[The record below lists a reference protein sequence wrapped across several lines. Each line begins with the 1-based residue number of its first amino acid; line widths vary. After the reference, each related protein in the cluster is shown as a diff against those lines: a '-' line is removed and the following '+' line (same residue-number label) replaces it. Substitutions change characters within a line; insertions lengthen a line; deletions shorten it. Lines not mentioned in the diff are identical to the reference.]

1 MGMSTIRR
9 VERKGEQLGARLSK
23 AGSLHGMSQTRVVQS
38 VSHGQ
43 KALWFMQQ
51 MNPASAAYNEAFA
64 WRIRSQVDVEALRR
78 AFQGVVDRHPV
89 LRTTFPSRAGQPC
102 QRIHGRAV
110 LPFAHV
116 DAANWSDAQL
126 DSLLTTEAH
135 RPFDLENDIPIRLL
149 VASVSSTEHVM
160 LLVMHHVAMDLWSLG
175 VMLEELR
182 VLYDA
187 ARKGVAPPPAKS
199 QTTYADFVGKQANM
213 LAGPEGKKIAA
224 YWEQQLAGELPVLNL
239 STDHPRPPVQT
250 YNGASHAFDIDD
262 DLAEGIRQFA
272 KTEGVTPFMVV
283 LAAYQ
288 VMLHRYTGQEDI
300 LVGSPTAGRIRP
312 EYRRT
317 IGYFVNP
324 VVLRG
329 DLSGNPTFK
338 EFLARVRRT
347 VLGALSHQ
355 EFPFPLL
362 VEKLQPVRD
371 PSRSPLFQANFAW
384 ERPIGGIDGR
394 RDRNGSLITSFRL
407 GDLELESY
415 PLKQDA
421 TKFDLTLMV
430 LETGRSLSGSFHYNR
445 DLWQADSIA
454 RMAGHFRMLLR
465 GIVAHPERPVGEWD
479 ILTDEEKQRFS
490 EWNNTAREFPKD
502 VCIHRLLEAQAA
514 RTPEAQAVVLEDKS
528 LTYEALNGRANQ
540 LARHLQMLG
549 VGPETCVGVFMER
562 SLDTVV
568 TILGILKAGG
578 AYVPLDP
585 VYPKDR
591 LAFMVEDA
599 AMPVIVTHSRLEAEL
614 PPHRARIVPLDVDWE
629 AISRHSTENLDGTT
643 TSDNLAYVIFTSG
656 STGKPKGVL
665 VTHRGIGNLA
675 QAQIRAFDVTAE
687 SRVLQFASL
696 NFDASVSEIVM
707 ALCAGATL
715 VLGTPETLMPGP
727 GLIRLLQEQEITTVT
742 LPPSVLANMPADEF
756 PRLRTVVAA
765 GEACPAEVVAR
776 WAPGRKFLNAYGPTE
791 NTVCASMA
799 VCEPDGRRPNI
810 GKPMDNVQIFILDSR
825 RQPVPVGVPGE
836 LHIAGIGLARG
847 YLNRPEL
854 TAEKFIASPF
864 SNEAGARLYRTG
876 DLARWL
882 LDGTIDFLG
891 RIDHQVKIRGFR
903 IELEEIDAT
912 LAQHQDI
919 SEAVVLARADEGSEK
934 RLVAY
939 YVPAQGAAPSI
950 SELRRFLKS
959 KLPEHMIPA
968 AFVRMDAFPL
978 SPNGKVDRK
987 KLPAPDASRPELEQ
1001 AYVAPETETQKTIAG
1016 IWGGILGIDKI
1027 GIHDNF
1033 FELGGASIQVLQVA
1047 ERAQEAGLPL
1057 TPEYMFQFQTI
1068 AELETVLG

>member
-1 MGMSTIRR
+1 M
-9 VERKGEQLGARLSK
+9 
-23 AGSLHGMSQTRVVQS
+23 HS

-64 WRIRSQVDVEALRR
+64 WRIRSSLNVNALRQ
-78 AFQGVVDRHPV
+78 AFQWIVDRHPV
-89 LRTTFPSRAGQPC
+89 LKTTFPSRGGQPL
-102 QRIHGRAV
+102 QRIHGRV
-110 LPFAHV
+110 IVPFAHV
-116 DAANWSDAQL
+116 DAAAWDSAKL
-126 DSLLTTEAH
+126 DSFLTAEAH
-135 RPFDLENDIPIRLL
+135 RTFDLERDAPIRLL
-149 VASVSSTEHVM
+149 VVSVSAKEHVM
-160 LLVMHHVAMDLWSLG
+160 LLVMHHIAMDLWSLG
-175 VMLEELR
+175 VMLEDLR

-187 ARKGVAPPPAKS
+187 ARKGLSPPAPRKQS
-199 QTTYADFVGKQANM
+199 TYADFIGKQSDM
-213 LAGPEGKKIAA
+213 LAGPEGKKLAD

-239 STDHPRPPVQT
+239 PTDNPRPPVQSF
-250 YNGASHAFDIDD
+250 NGASLAFDIDD
-262 DLAEGIRQFA
+262 ELAEGIREFA
-272 KTEGVTPFMVV
+272 KVEGVTPFMVV

-288 VMLHRYTGQEDI
+288 VLLHRYTGQEDI

-329 DLSGNPTFK
+329 DVSGNPTFK
-338 EFLARVRRT
+338 EFLSRVRRT
-347 VLGALSHQ
+347 VLGALGHQ
-355 EFPFPLL
+355 EYPFPLL

-371 PSRSPLFQANFAW
+371 PSRSALFQANFAW

-394 RDRNGSLITSFRL
+394 RDRNGALITGFRL

-415 PLKQDA
+415 PLKLQA
-421 TKFDLTLMV
+421 SKFDLTLMV
-430 LETGRSLSGSFHYNR
+430 LETGRSLSGTFHYNR

-465 GIVAHPERPVGEWD
+465 GIVAHPERPVGDWEM
-479 ILTDEEKQRFS
+479 LTDPEKLQMI
-490 EWNNTAREFPKD
+490 EWNGTAREFPAG
-502 VCIHRLLEAQAA
+502 VCIHRLIEEQVNK
-514 RTPEAQAVVLEDKS
+514 TPDATAVVLDGGS
-528 LTYEALNGRANQ
+528 LSYKVLNQRANQ
-540 LARHLQMLG
+540 LARHLQTLG

-568 TILGILKAGG
+568 AILGILKASG

-599 AMPVIVTHSRLEAEL
+599 AMPVIVTQSRLEAEL
-614 PPHRARIVPLDVDWE
+614 PPHRARIVPLDVDWT
-629 AISRHSTENLDGTT
+629 AIAHHSPDNVECPLTA
-643 TSDNLAYVIFTSG
+643 DNLAYVIFTSG
-656 STGKPKGVL
+656 STGKPKGVE

-675 QAQIRAFDVTAE
+675 QAQIKAFEVTAD

-715 VLGTPETLMPGP
+715 VLGTQESLMPGP
-727 GLIRLLQEQEITTVT
+727 GLVRLLQEQAISTVT
-742 LPPSVLANMPADEF
+742 LPPSVLANMPADAF
-756 PRLRTVVAA
+756 PQLRTVVAA

-799 VCEPDGRRPNI
+799 VCRPDGHRPNI

-836 LHIAGIGLARG
+836 LHIGGIGLARG

-854 TAEKFIASPF
+854 TAEKFIAHPF
-864 SNEAGARLYRTG
+864 SNEPGARLYRTG

-882 LDGTIDFLG
+882 PDGSIDFLG

-903 IELEEIDAT
+903 IELEEIEAT
-912 LAQHQDI
+912 LLQHSEI
-919 SEAVVLARADEGSEK
+919 SEAVVLARSDDGVEK

-939 YVPAQGAAPSI
+939 YVAAEMAAPSI
-950 SELRRFLKS
+950 TELRRFLKES
-959 KLPEHMIPA
+959 LPEHMIPA
-968 AFVRMDAFPL
+968 VVVRMDEFPL

-987 KLPAPDASRPELEQ
+987 KLPAPSADRPELEQ
-1001 AYVAPETETQKTIAG
+1001 AFVAPESETQRTLAS
-1016 IWGGILGIDKI
+1016 IWAGILGIDKV

-1047 ERAQEAGLPL
+1047 ERAKEAGLPMA
-1057 TPEYMFQFQTI
+1057 PEHMFQFQTI
-1068 AELETVLG
+1068 AELEAILG